1 MNNPKISI
9 CIPAYNREKFLY
21 EALFSVINQTYK
33 NIEIIVSDDN
43 SDINLKKI
51 VDIFNDKRIKFF
63 RQEKNIGLNVT
74 GGPSAGQMWD
84 SLHRPHAGSFGGNM
98 SQETAVYFTT
108 TDTRPGK
115 ASF

>member
-1 MNNPKISI
+1 M
-9 CIPAYNREKFLY
+9 A
-21 EALFSVINQTYK
+21 
-33 NIEIIVSDDN
+33 
-43 SDINLKKI
+43 
-51 VDIFNDKRIKFF
+51 
-63 RQEKNIGLNVT
+63 QEKNIGLNVT

-115 ASF
+115 ASFYATIDGMTREDGSGEHWNIEGRVFRTSPNGTVPYKAYYCSRDRSGVICVEG